1 VSLLILNVFNQNM
14 LACIVTHHKMI

>member
-14 LACIVTHHKMI
+14 LACIVTHHKII